1 MCYGRWA
8 AKGLMGLS
16 QFHVE
21 QMVDTFDIAL
31 DAVAGDGLAAG
42 GADVAY
48 LAKLLALADIGDV
61 DLYCWNADGFD
72 GVEQG
77 DGGVGVG
84 GGVDDDAVCGAV
96 AGLNLVDEVAFVVA
110 LVDLYIDAARF
121 GVVVDEGAEVGVGG
135 AAVDIRLADA
145 EHVEVWPVND
155 A

>member
-8 AKGLMGLS
+8 AKGLMGFS

-21 QMVDTFDIAL
+21 QMVDAFNIAL

-48 LAKLLALADIGDV
+48 LAKLFALADIGDV
-61 DLYCWNADGFD
+61 DLYRWNADGFH

-110 LVDLYIDAARF
+110 LVDLYVDATCF
-121 GVVVDEGAEVGVGG
+121 GVVIDEGAEVGVGG